1 MNKLVDSLRS
11 RAMSPYHSHKA
22 NAEIDLR
29 AAQEI
34 KRLKDG
40 LQTIADGE
48 LGTIEEAMNFANT
61 LLLSSEV
68 Q

>member
-1 MNKLVDSLRS
+1 
-11 RAMSPYHSHKA
+11 MSPYHSHKA